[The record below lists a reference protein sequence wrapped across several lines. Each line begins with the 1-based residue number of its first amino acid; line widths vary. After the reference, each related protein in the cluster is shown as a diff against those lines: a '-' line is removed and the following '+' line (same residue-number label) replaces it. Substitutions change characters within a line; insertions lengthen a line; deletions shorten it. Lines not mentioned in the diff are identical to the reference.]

1 MAVEAAFSQDGGN
14 GFCFCFIE
22 LVMTEVALWK
32 DVLEGGKIDSMI
44 GQRSAVA
51 GKLFVAGIFRLML
64 PVGFWSGAPL
74 VLSSVLGFYGGLMMI
89 LA

>member
-51 GKLFVAGIFRLML
+51 GK
-64 PVGFWSGAPL
+64 APCGNKDCL
-74 VLSSVLGFYGGLMMI
+74 LLGFFD
-89 LA
+89 